1 MTKKRG
7 IFYLYL
13 LLFFLFFTFGQ
24 FMQVFFTYFINEMQ
38 SNADASFTGW
48 TLIYGR
54 AMLYLAATQLIML
67 PLSGFL
73 TDWLGNI
80 RIIKWGAL
88 LTFIF
93 GVLNLGLFI
102 REMNSPVII
111 YLVSI
116 GFAIVWSLIVP
127 GLYSVIPKL
136 VAPENLIRAN
146 SLVQLINQLVL
157 LSIPSLALSL
167 FFYQPLFI
175 YLSIVLIIVT
185 LLGVVNFII
194 ERKTNQDDLLS
205 NKVSSSP
212 GEQTS
217 NAIQVILL
225 LLVSA
230 VVNLPISGL
239 QQFVLPIVS
248 QLNAGNVSTEMLNL
262 LLSLLGIGVVI
273 GVIIAFFVKFKASKK
288 ELLTIMLCLGL
299 AFALVG
305 LINNIWL
312 LGMILLIV
320 GLLWGILNILLL
332 TKLHRVALLENMGII
347 MSLFLLPSV
356 LQPFVLM
363 LAGGI
368 LEKSGASLLFII
380 CGVLIAVIAGIV
392 SFFLKDVSKITPS

>member
-38 SNADASFTGW
+38 SNADTSFTGW
-48 TLIYGR
+48 ALIYGR

-88 LTFIF
+88 LAFIF
-93 GVLNLGLFI
+93 GVLNLVLFT
-102 REMNSPVII
+102 REMNSTVII

-116 GFAIVWSLIVP
+116 GFAIIWSLIVP

-136 VAPENLIRAN
+136 VAQENLIRAN

-185 LLGVVNFII
+185 LLGVVNFI
-194 ERKTNQDDLLS
+194 Q
-205 NKVSSSP
+205 
-212 GEQTS
+212 
-217 NAIQVILL
+217 ILANRPVTL
-225 LLVSA
+225 
-230 VVNLPISGL
+230 
-239 QQFVLPIVS
+239 
-248 QLNAGNVSTEMLNL
+248 
-262 LLSLLGIGVVI
+262 
-273 GVIIAFFVKFKASKK
+273 FK
-288 ELLTIMLCLGL
+288 
-299 AFALVG
+299 
-305 LINNIWL
+305 
-312 LGMILLIV
+312 
-320 GLLWGILNILLL
+320 
-332 TKLHRVALLENMGII
+332 
-347 MSLFLLPSV
+347 
-356 LQPFVLM
+356 
-363 LAGGI
+363 
-368 LEKSGASLLFII
+368 
-380 CGVLIAVIAGIV
+380 
-392 SFFLKDVSKITPS
+392 

>member
-1 MTKKRG
+1 MTKKWG

-38 SNADASFTGW
+38 SNAGASFTGW

-136 VAPENLIRAN
+136 VAQENLIRAN
-146 SLVQLINQLVL
+146 SLVQLINQLFL

-248 QLNAGNVSTEMLNL
+248 LLNAGNVSTEMLNL

-368 LEKSGASLLFII
+368 LEKSGTSLLFII
-380 CGVLIAVIAGIV
+380 CGVLIAVIAWIV

>member
-38 SNADASFTGW
+38 SNADTSFTGW
-48 TLIYGR
+48 ALIYGR

-88 LTFIF
+88 LACIF
-93 GVLNLGLFI
+93 GVLNLVLFT
-102 REMNSPVII
+102 REMNSTVII

-116 GFAIVWSLIVP
+116 GFAIIWSLIVP

-136 VAPENLIRAN
+136 VAQENLIRAN

-205 NKVSSSP
+205 NQVSSNP

-239 QQFVLPIVS
+239 QQFVLPLVS

-262 LLSLLGIGVVI
+262 LLSLFGIGIVI

-305 LINNIWL
+305 LISNMWL
-312 LGMILLIV
+312 LGVILLIV

-332 TKLHRVALLENMGII
+332 TKLHRVASLENMGII

-380 CGVLIAVIAGIV
+380 CGVFIAVIAGIV
-392 SFFLKDVSKITPS
+392 SFFLKDVFKITPS

>member
-1 MTKKRG
+1 MTKKWG

-38 SNADASFTGW
+38 SNAGASFTGW

-136 VAPENLIRAN
+136 VAQENLIRAN

-248 QLNAGNVSTEMLNL
+248 LLNAGNVSTEMLNL

-368 LEKSGASLLFII
+368 LEKSGTSLLFII
-380 CGVLIAVIAGIV
+380 CGVLIAVIAWIV

>member
-1 MTKKRG
+1 
-7 IFYLYL
+7 
-13 LLFFLFFTFGQ
+13 
-24 FMQVFFTYFINEMQ
+24 MQVFFTYFINEMQ
-38 SNADASFTGW
+38 SNADTSFTGW
-48 TLIYGR
+48 ALIYGR

-88 LTFIF
+88 LAFIF
-93 GVLNLGLFI
+93 GVLNLVLFT
-102 REMNSPVII
+102 REMNSTVII

-116 GFAIVWSLIVP
+116 GFAIIWSLIVP

-136 VAPENLIRAN
+136 VAQENLIRAN

-205 NKVSSSP
+205 NQVSSNP

-239 QQFVLPIVS
+239 QQFVLPLVS

-262 LLSLLGIGVVI
+262 LLSLFGIGIVI

-305 LINNIWL
+305 LISNMWL
-312 LGMILLIV
+312 LGVILLIV

-332 TKLHRVALLENMGII
+332 TKLHRVASLENMGII

-380 CGVLIAVIAGIV
+380 CGVFIAVIAGIV
-392 SFFLKDVSKITPS
+392 SFFLKDVFKITPS

>member
-38 SNADASFTGW
+38 SNADTSFTGW
-48 TLIYGR
+48 ALIYGR

-88 LTFIF
+88 LAFIF
-93 GVLNLGLFI
+93 GVLNLVLFT
-102 REMNSPVII
+102 REMNSTVII

-116 GFAIVWSLIVP
+116 GFAIIWSLIVP

-136 VAPENLIRAN
+136 VAQENLIRAN

-205 NKVSSSP
+205 NQVSSNP

-239 QQFVLPIVS
+239 QQFVLPLVS

-262 LLSLLGIGVVI
+262 LLSLFGIGIVI

-305 LINNIWL
+305 LISNMWL
-312 LGMILLIV
+312 LGVILLIV

-332 TKLHRVALLENMGII
+332 TKLHRVASLENMGII

-380 CGVLIAVIAGIV
+380 CGVFIAVIAGIV
-392 SFFLKDVSKITPS
+392 SFFLKDVFKITPS

>member
-1 MTKKRG
+1 
-7 IFYLYL
+7 
-13 LLFFLFFTFGQ
+13 
-24 FMQVFFTYFINEMQ
+24 
-38 SNADASFTGW
+38 
-48 TLIYGR
+48 
-54 AMLYLAATQLIML
+54 MLYLAATQLIML

-88 LTFIF
+88 LAFIF
-93 GVLNLGLFI
+93 GVLNLVLFT
-102 REMNSPVII
+102 REMNSTVII

-116 GFAIVWSLIVP
+116 GFAIIWSLIVP

-136 VAPENLIRAN
+136 VAQENLIRAN

-205 NKVSSSP
+205 NQVSSNP

-239 QQFVLPIVS
+239 QQFVLPLVS

-262 LLSLLGIGVVI
+262 LLSLFGIGIVI

-305 LINNIWL
+305 LISNMWL
-312 LGMILLIV
+312 LGVILLIV

-332 TKLHRVALLENMGII
+332 TKLHRVASLENMGII

-380 CGVLIAVIAGIV
+380 CGVFIAVIAGIV
-392 SFFLKDVSKITPS
+392 SFFLKDVFKITPS

>member
-1 MTKKRG
+1 
-7 IFYLYL
+7 
-13 LLFFLFFTFGQ
+13 
-24 FMQVFFTYFINEMQ
+24 
-38 SNADASFTGW
+38 
-48 TLIYGR
+48 
-54 AMLYLAATQLIML
+54 
-67 PLSGFL
+67 
-73 TDWLGNI
+73 
-80 RIIKWGAL
+80 
-88 LTFIF
+88 
-93 GVLNLGLFI
+93 
-102 REMNSPVII
+102 
-111 YLVSI
+111 
-116 GFAIVWSLIVP
+116 
-127 GLYSVIPKL
+127 
-136 VAPENLIRAN
+136 
-146 SLVQLINQLVL
+146 
-157 LSIPSLALSL
+157 
-167 FFYQPLFI
+167 
-175 YLSIVLIIVT
+175 VT

-205 NKVSSSP
+205 NQVSSNP

-239 QQFVLPIVS
+239 QQFVLPLVS

-262 LLSLLGIGVVI
+262 LLSLFGIGIVI

-305 LINNIWL
+305 LISNMWL
-312 LGMILLIV
+312 LGVILLIV

-332 TKLHRVALLENMGII
+332 TKLHRVASLENMGII

-380 CGVLIAVIAGIV
+380 CGVFIAVIAGIV
-392 SFFLKDVSKITPS
+392 SFFLKDVFKITPS